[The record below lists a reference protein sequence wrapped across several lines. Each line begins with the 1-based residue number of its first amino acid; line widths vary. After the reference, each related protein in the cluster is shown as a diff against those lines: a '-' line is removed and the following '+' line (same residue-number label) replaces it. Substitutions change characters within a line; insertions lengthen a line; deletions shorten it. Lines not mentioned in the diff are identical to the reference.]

1 MDSFMDTWGF
11 LMWVS
16 PFRYL
21 RIMAYLQLPEAFRSL
36 SRLSSALSAKA
47 SALRSYS
54 LNQAFRYFFQ
64 YLEYSRLAYR
74 LYTSSLI
81 CLQISF
87 FRCLFQVFSFQSTM
101 SLWPLSELLSNLSI
115 QWRRRESNSWPPA
128 CKAGALPAE
137 LRPHFN
143 PATTYF
149 PMPSP
154 A

>member
-1 MDSFMDTWGF
+1 
-11 LMWVS
+11 MWVS

-64 YLEYSRLAYR
+64 YPEYSRLAYR

-87 FRCLFQVFSFQSTM
+87 FRCLFQMFSFQGTIFRSAGFFPPAMGT
-101 SLWPLSELLSNLSI
+101 SGLEPPTSRLSGVRSNLLSY
-115 QWRRRESNSWPPA
+115 A
-128 CKAGALPAE
+128 
-137 LRPHFN
+137 
-143 PATTYF
+143 
-149 PMPSP
+149 PSQDSSSLFI
-154 A
+154 